1 MWKIPPK
8 RELILKIYSKKN
20 IAPYIKEVRG
30 YGLMIGL
37 EFKEPTAK
45 KVSAALLEK
54 GFLVGTVG
62 DSTLRIVPPLIIS
75 KKDADEFT
83 NALHKILTEDK

>member
-1 MWKIPPK
+1 
-8 RELILKIYSKKN
+8 
-20 IAPYIKEVRG
+20 
-30 YGLMIGL
+30 MIGL

-83 NALHKILTEDK
+83 NALYEILTEDK